1 MPFIDPAED
10 FHHYAG
16 AEAFIGD
23 IPREDGTTARYAK
36 FKIHTAVVRAD
47 AQAEGEAST
56 QWIFIPVD
64 DLDQFSAQLAAM
76 SESAK
81 RWAPGTEFQSIGENI
96 GVMNTTGKHD

>member
-1 MPFIDPAED
+1 MAFIDPAED

-23 IPREDGTTARYAK
+23 IPTGNGKLTRYVK
-36 FKIHTAVVRAD
+36 FKIHTAVVKPCEQAAD
-47 AQAEGEAST
+47 AT

-81 RWAPGTEFQSIGENI
+81 RWTPGEEFQSVGENI
-96 GVMNTTGKHD
+96 GVSNTTGKHD